1 MDSMS
6 LFPTNNQYVPQAS
19 PRCTIHGVPATY
31 LCDHE
36 AEELEALVLA
46 FALWNRTAFSLPE
59 LQKYVRYWPFG
70 LFVGGLWAIMLPT
83 FGVQVGA
90 MICRSMI
97 LRHVVYHLE
106 DSYNPGKTG
115 PLLSLLACGA
125 SFGTTESSHWKF

>member
-1 MDSMS
+1 MDYMP

-46 FALWNRTAFSLPE
+46 FALWPRTAFSLPE
-59 LQKYVRYWPFG
+59 PQKYVRYRPFG
-70 LFVGGLWAIMLPT
+70 LFVRGLWAIIIMLPT

-90 MICRSMI
+90 MIFRSMI

-115 PLLSLLACGA
+115 PLLSLLA
-125 SFGTTESSHWKF
+125 SFGTTESSPWKF